1 MVRQISQLQVAL
13 AGHVATLQRLQTA
26 LDYDGL
32 TGAHTRL
39 FFFAALRQELAR
51 FARDAHREKS
61 EVFTVGMLDVDQFK
75 QINDLHGHVVG
86 DQVLIRIVDEAR
98 RLLRREGDVFAR
110 LGGDEFA
117 LFLPQTPIEGARAIA
132 EKLRT
137 GIASL
142 VLPDKLR
149 PITISLGLAECPTHG
164 IDSNVLMHA
173 ADCALYRAKATRNTI
188 RVAGEP

>member
-1 MVRQISQLQVAL
+1 
-13 AGHVATLQRLQTA
+13 

-39 FFFAALRQELAR
+39 FFFAALRQEVAR
-51 FARDAHREKS
+51 FARDAHRDKS
-61 EVFTVGMLDVDQFK
+61 EVFTVGMLDLDQFK
-75 QINDLHGHVVG
+75 PINDLYGHAVG

-98 RLLRREGDVFAR
+98 RILRREGDVFAR

-132 EKLRT
+132 EKLR
-137 GIASL
+137 ASISAL

-149 PITISLGLAECPTHG
+149 PFTVSMGLAECPTHG
-164 IDSNVLMHA
+164 IDSDVLMHA
-173 ADCALYRAKATRNTI
+173 ADSSLYRAKATRNTI